1 MQGSEGRTRGED
13 TGEDRMTKSVAIP
26 SREEEEDEMEE
37 EDSLIEVSLALAA
50 LEWNTLLL

>member
-1 MQGSEGRTRGED
+1 MRGGQGGRIR
-13 TGEDRMTKSVAIP
+13 GEDRMTKSVAIP

-50 LEWNTLLL
+50 FEWNTLLL